1 MSNVTSTTIYAYDDE
16 AMINVQYNILSIFNL
31 NSPNYIMVME
41 DSMERIFT
49 ILTRPI
55 WTYVRPEA
63 ATGGKSRKS
72 R

>member
-16 AMINVQYNILSIFNL
+16 AMINVQYNVLSIFNL

-55 WTYVRPEA
+55 WTY
-63 ATGGKSRKS
+63 T
-72 R
+72 